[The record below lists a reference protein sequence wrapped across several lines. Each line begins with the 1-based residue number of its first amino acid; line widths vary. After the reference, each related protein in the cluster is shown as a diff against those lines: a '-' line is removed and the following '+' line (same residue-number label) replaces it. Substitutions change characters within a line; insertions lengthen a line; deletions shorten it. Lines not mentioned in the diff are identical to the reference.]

1 MQPIQPPSDVWHTSG
16 WCAGPCSSLALHSV
30 TPINH
35 WPPEPAPHTWP
46 ASLDLWPLYIQ
57 AHPFTTTES
66 SPHNSLYKNISAE
79 TLRRHGTHCCVS
91 PSFSDTVLSYSYSYR
106 PTCCRHTRLCSANH
120 RAGYI
125 SNLACDWLSILRT
138 RDRKRAQQRRLS
150 TRLW

>member
-1 MQPIQPPSDVWHTSG
+1 MLPIQPPSDVWHTSG

-79 TLRRHGTHCCVS
+79 TLRRHGTHCCGS
-91 PSFSDTVLSYSYSYR
+91 PSFSDTVLSYSYQCR
-106 PTCCRHTRLCSANH
+106 VTCYRHTRAVFCLLLGVGSGCAWPIIMQVTSVTWPVIGWA
-120 RAGYI
+120 
-125 SNLACDWLSILRT
+125 
-138 RDRKRAQQRRLS
+138 
-150 TRLW
+150 